1 MPTLGKAIVC
11 CGKEEGLTGNG
22 GVNVNLIF
30 YFEVKSSESND
41 RLWRRQHSVDVR
53 SYAGYMISFDR
64 LSASAR
70 QINFATF

>member
-22 GVNVNLIF
+22 DVNVIF
-30 YFEVKSSESND
+30 YFKVKSSESND
-41 RLWRRQHSVDVR
+41 RLWRRQQSVDVL
-53 SYAGYMISFDR
+53 SYAGYMISFVR

-70 QINFATF
+70 QINLATF